1 VLYIIYICVCVWPI
15 NCYRLMP
22 YLLICRARPK
32 MLARLLLEQMRA
44 SLGWG
49 WWSCRTAIHC
59 GSWNTWKTAKYMSN
73 IFFTMRISHDCFC
86 NGQPGRLAFTGSVL
100 LVCKYSHAIMH
111 KRLRLRRTSFRQSCI
126 PVRHYRLVAFWRLYF
141 RSNTPSWNPWKNIR
155 TGHVA
160 VDDFGR
166 QQ

>member
-1 VLYIIYICVCVWPI
+1 MCVWPI

-59 GSWNTWKTAKYMSN
+59 GSWNTWKNGKIYVQYLFYNEDLAWL
-73 IFFTMRISHDCFC
+73 FLQRAAWPISIHRKRATSLQIQSCH
-86 NGQPGRLAFTGSVL
+86 
-100 LVCKYSHAIMH
+100 HAQAIEVE
-111 KRLRLRRTSFRQSCI
+111 TYIICQSCI